1 MITKYSQPFLLLV
14 LLLCILTTAACT
26 APSPHQSTTVDTPP
40 TPSAH
45 NTTSLDAW
53 DWNGKDAQP
62 VDISSSIELA
72 PRPDKRSA
80 DLRGDGQP
88 VWAVRDT
95 QGVVRVYDGLPDDNA
110 PLLWQNEAESWH
122 IGRLDVGD
130 PNNDGRIEYLLL
142 LWKPDA
148 SGTIRSHPF
157 LMGWRGGHYRIIWG
171 GSATHRF
178 IQDLAVGD
186 LDADGEQEL
195 VVLEGGRKPGD
206 MGEVLSVWHWHGW
219 GFQQEWQ
226 SPTGQWNH
234 LVLQD
239 ITGDAHPDIVAYVAE
254 RSSSSGST
262 SIYPTP

>member
-1 MITKYSQPFLLLV
+1 MITKSSQSFLLLM
-14 LLLCILTTAACT
+14 LLLSIIATASCT
-26 APSPHQSTTVDTPP
+26 APSSQQPSTVDAPA
-40 TPSAH
+40 PSTH
-45 NTTSLDAW
+45 NATSLDVW
-53 DWNGKDAQP
+53 IWNGKAAQS
-62 VDISSSIELA
+62 VTIAGGIKLA
-72 PRPDKRSA
+72 PRPDKLAA

-95 QGVVRVYDGLPDDNA
+95 QGVVRVYDGPPDEDT

-178 IQDLAVGD
+178 IQDLAVDD

-195 VVLEGGRKPGD
+195 VVLEGGSKPGD

-226 SPTGQWNH
+226 SPPGRWNR

-239 ITGDAHPDIVAYVAE
+239 VTGDAHPDIVAYVAE
-254 RSSSSGST
+254 RSSSAGST

>member
-1 MITKYSQPFLLLV
+1 MKYPKNTTLFLLLLALFLMMV
-14 LLLCILTTAACT
+14 MACDGFSQNQT
-26 APSPHQSTTVDTPP
+26 LPVASPPAPSATPISP
-40 TPSAH
+40 
-45 NTTSLDAW
+45 DAW
-53 DWNGKDAQP
+53 VWTGTIAQQVATVP
-62 VDISSSIELA
+62 TFSPT
-72 PRPDKRSA
+72 PRPDKLVA

-95 QGVVRVYDGLPDDNA
+95 QGVVRVYDGPPDDNA
-110 PLLWQNEAESWH
+110 PLLWQNEAENWH

-178 IQDLAVGD
+178 IQDLAVDD

-195 VVLEGGRKPGD
+195 VVLEGGSKPGD

-226 SPTGQWNH
+226 SPPGRWNR

-239 ITGDAHPDIVAYVAE
+239 VTGDAHPDIVAYVAE
-254 RSSSSGST
+254 RSSSAGST